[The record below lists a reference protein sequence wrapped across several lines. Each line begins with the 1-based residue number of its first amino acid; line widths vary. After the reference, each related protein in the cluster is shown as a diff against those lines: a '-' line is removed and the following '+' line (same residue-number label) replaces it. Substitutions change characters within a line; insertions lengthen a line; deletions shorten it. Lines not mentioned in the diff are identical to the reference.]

1 MSVRTPPLTGLQ
13 ADAEQRSGVEAVAEA
28 LRGLGHEVIE
38 REIEYE
44 LDLGSR
50 VLSRYL
56 RGITDLA
63 REMPH
68 PERLSRRT
76 RGYRRLG
83 AAIPAAF
90 VEWSRA
96 SAAADEAVLGR
107 VFDDGVHAVLTPV
120 FTRRPPAVGEYEG
133 RGAVWCFLGVGAAG
147 AVLRGVQP
155 HGPAGRLGAGDVD
168 AGRLPGRGA
177 AGGAAR
183 RRAAPAGARRPARG
197 RARVAGPATGDGVVT
212 PGGLREIAEAV
223 AREAGRQL
231 RDAFAGPLV
240 NVTAKSSPTDLVSEA
255 DHAAER
261 LIRDRLAAARPGDGF
276 LGEEGGNAR
285 GTSGLRWVVD
295 PLDGT
300 VNFLFGIP
308 QWAVSIACEDTQG
321 TLAGVIYDPMRDELW
336 SAERDGPALL
346 DGRPIRASA
355 RDDLA
360 TALVAT
366 GFGYDAEVRR
376 LQAGVAARLL
386 PRVRDIRRL
395 GSAALDLAWTAA
407 GRYDAYYERGLNAWD
422 VAAGELLC
430 VSAGLAV
437 RELAP
442 SPPAGAGVLVAPH
455 AIIDELESIVA

>member
-1 MSVRTPPLTGLQ
+1 M
-13 ADAEQRSGVEAVAEA
+13 
-28 LRGLGHEVIE
+28 
-38 REIEYE
+38 
-44 LDLGSR
+44 
-50 VLSRYL
+50 
-56 RGITDLA
+56 
-63 REMPH
+63 
-68 PERLSRRT
+68 
-76 RGYRRLG
+76 
-83 AAIPAAF
+83 
-90 VEWSRA
+90 
-96 SAAADEAVLGR
+96 
-107 VFDDGVHAVLTPV
+107 
-120 FTRRPPAVGEYEG
+120 
-133 RGAVWCFLGVGAAG
+133 
-147 AVLRGVQP
+147 
-155 HGPAGRLGAGDVD
+155 
-168 AGRLPGRGA
+168 
-177 AGGAAR
+177 
-183 RRAAPAGARRPARG
+183 
-197 RARVAGPATGDGVVT
+197 AGPATGDGLVT
-212 PGGLREIAEAV
+212 GPRKRGLASSLREHRGGLREIAEAV

-231 RDAFAGPLV
+231 RDAFSGPLV

-308 QWAVSIACEDTQG
+308 QWAVSIACEDSQG
-321 TLAGVIYDPMRDELW
+321 TLTGVVYDPMRDELW
-336 SAERDGPALL
+336 SAERGGPALL

-376 LQAGVAARLL
+376 LQAGVVARLL

-422 VAAGELLC
+422 VAAGGLLC

-455 AIIDELESIVA
+455 AIVDELESIVA